1 MIDTG
6 IAWLG
11 NLSSYLR
18 HEEAQAKVETHEV
31 AARSGGSFGPSDE
44 DPEEDFNGYGY
55 MVQRQGSIALV
66 NVNGDLTGRDSWYNR
81 YFGMVSY
88 AEVRNAATAAANDS
102 AIRAILMNYDS
113 PGGAAAGAAE
123 TAAHLDWLDNNVK
136 PVHSHTSKTLTSA
149 AYWLGSAGRRLTAT
163 DMSTLGSIGVV
174 LVHKEYTVMLE
185 KAGIKATVF
194 REGKYKALGNPYEKL
209 TPLAK
214 DTIQKKL
221 SDYRQFFVEA
231 VSKYRGLSE
240 EFVSKQIAT
249 GAEFWGPEAL
259 RLGMVDK
266 IMTLEAVVN
275 QLDGEHNSKLHE
287 VRHTQ

>member
-1 MIDTG
+1 
-6 IAWLG
+6 
-11 NLSSYLR
+11 
-18 HEEAQAKVETHEV
+18 
-31 AARSGGSFGPSDE
+31 
-44 DPEEDFNGYGY
+44 
-55 MVQRQGSIALV
+55 
-66 NVNGDLTGRDSWYNR
+66 
-81 YFGMVSY
+81 
-88 AEVRNAATAAANDS
+88 
-102 AIRAILMNYDS
+102 
-113 PGGAAAGAAE
+113 
-123 TAAHLDWLDNNVK
+123 
-136 PVHSHTSKTLTSA
+136 
-149 AYWLGSAGRRLTAT
+149 
-163 DMSTLGSIGVV
+163 VV